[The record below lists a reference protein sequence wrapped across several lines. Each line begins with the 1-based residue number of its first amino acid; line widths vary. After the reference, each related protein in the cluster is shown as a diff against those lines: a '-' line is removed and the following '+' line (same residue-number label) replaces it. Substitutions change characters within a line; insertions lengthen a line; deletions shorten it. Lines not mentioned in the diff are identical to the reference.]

1 MEIKNKSSTFST
13 KGTDLITWERGAR
26 VPACTICYTT
36 HYRVY
41 TEKKSAYTTRISV
54 CHGYSTSTKQH
65 SYVSSISAVLRLP
78 LDIYPFRIVVL
89 SLCVLGF
96 LHVNFVTVRRL
107 ALFPLF
113 DVDIPCVHALA
124 SFHAGQFRVP
134 CGENSGET
142 HIMNMSLPRKKA
154 PFVRRPPLV

>member
-1 MEIKNKSSTFST
+1 M
-13 KGTDLITWERGAR
+13 GAGG
-26 VPACTICYTT
+26 ACTSVHHMYTT

-96 LHVNFVTVRRL
+96 LHVNFLLYDDLLCFHFSMLISRVCTHWQVSMRDNFEFHVGKLGGNTHHEHVITSKKSAFCEEATLGVTFNPGRFIDTL
-107 ALFPLF
+107 
-113 DVDIPCVHALA
+113 
-124 SFHAGQFRVP
+124 
-134 CGENSGET
+134 
-142 HIMNMSLPRKKA
+142 SL
-154 PFVRRPPLV
+154 